1 MNNFRY
7 EVEVW
12 NRVVFS
18 NIFDMK
24 YRYLARLSGIQRE
37 LGIRKSIYLE
47 DLKRKVRNEL
57 NEALN

>member
-7 EVEVW
+7 EVKVW

-24 YRYLARLSGIQRE
+24 YRCLARLSGIQRE